1 MERVQTS
8 RTRRGFTAV
17 EMLVVIAI
25 TGILAALGVP
35 LLQNFIHRAK
45 MEGLTAN
52 ASTLMRLARSEAI
65 KANVRTVVR
74 FDIDNRRFIAFADL
88 NGPLLGDAPDGV
100 FNPIAGE
107 PNRTTDYRVGAPF
120 DLPVGVELQ
129 APGALD
135 LIDGFTTV
143 DNGGIDEQVAIF
155 QSDGSITDIGGL
167 RLGDARD
174 NFFEVRV
181 APLGTA
187 RVRVLKW
194 NDVEA
199 DWFEQ
204 GQEGHLWEWS

>member
-1 MERVQTS
+1 MERIQTS
-8 RTRRGFTAV
+8 RDRRGFTAV

-52 ASTLMRLARSEAI
+52 TSTLMRLARSEAI

-74 FDIDNRRFIAFADL
+74 FDLDNRRFIAYADL

-107 PNRTTDYRVGAPF
+107 PTRTTDYRVGVPF
-120 DLPVGVELQ
+120 DLPVGVEFQ
-129 APGALD
+129 APAALD
-135 LIDGFTTV
+135 QIDGFTTV
-143 DNGGIDEQVAIF
+143 DNAGTDEQVAIF
-155 QSDGSITDIGGL
+155 LPDGSINDIGGL
-167 RLGDARD
+167 RLGDNRN
-174 NFFEVRV
+174 NFFEVRI
-181 APLGTA
+181 APQGTA
-187 RVRVLKW
+187 RIRVLKW
-194 NDVEA
+194 NDAEA

-204 GQEGHLWEWS
+204 SQEGHLWEWS